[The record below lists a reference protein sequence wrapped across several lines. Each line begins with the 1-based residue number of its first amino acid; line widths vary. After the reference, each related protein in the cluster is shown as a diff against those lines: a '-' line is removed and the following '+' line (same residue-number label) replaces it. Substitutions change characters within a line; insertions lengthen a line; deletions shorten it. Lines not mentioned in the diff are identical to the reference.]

1 MEQFKK
7 KTDQAAHSQQEV
19 QMRRLECAA
28 KFWIAQT
35 RKLMMAF
42 WISVTLAYSGI
53 LYSGE
58 LRGLDPQALAAHRAA
73 ARRFSAPIAD
83 QTAEVGRMFQGTE
96 CRNNGL
102 VSGIRDLMSKC
113 LPAYDLI

>member
-1 MEQFKK
+1 MEPFKK

-53 LYSGE
+53 LWHTLAYSGHLE
-58 LRGLDPQALAAHRAA
+58 DKRQAVMKCFCCQFH
-73 ARRFSAPIAD
+73 
-83 QTAEVGRMFQGTE
+83 VGHATVKP
-96 CRNNGL
+96 NN
-102 VSGIRDLMSKC
+102 
-113 LPAYDLI
+113 